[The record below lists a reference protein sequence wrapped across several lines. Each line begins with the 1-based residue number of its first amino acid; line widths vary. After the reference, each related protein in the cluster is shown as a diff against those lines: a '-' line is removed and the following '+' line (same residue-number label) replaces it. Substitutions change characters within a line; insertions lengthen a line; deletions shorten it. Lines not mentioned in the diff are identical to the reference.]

1 MFNQNLDWIIGN
13 ITDDGRIRIYYVTI
27 KGFYRMF
34 FSQRGFGF
42 RSKENSELNEVLKY
56 LCLIFIEKW
65 WTRISGLNN
74 MGQDIRRDHKIS
86 QS

>member
-13 ITDDGRIRIYYVTI
+13 ITDDGRIRIYYVII

-56 LCLIFIEKW
+56 LCLIFIEK
-65 WTRISGLNN
+65 
-74 MGQDIRRDHKIS
+74 
-86 QS
+86 

>member
-1 MFNQNLDWIIGN
+1 MKKIIDMREDRINLLTNVNQNLDWIIGN

-56 LCLIFIEKW
+56 LCLIFIEK
-65 WTRISGLNN
+65 
-74 MGQDIRRDHKIS
+74 
-86 QS
+86 